1 MTASS
6 GQRSANHNVTHPFI
20 DLAASAIQIYLAE
33 SRVIDPPAIIFRE
46 FPEAYLPAGVFV
58 CLKRAGQLRG
68 CVGTIAPEHATR
80 ALEVIHNAIGA
91 ASRDPRFPPVR
102 LEEAAGLAISVD
114 VLSPCEPVRARPEL
128 DPQRY
133 GIVLVAGQRRS
144 VLLPGI
150 EGVGTLDE
158 QLALARQ
165 KAAISADELVQLF
178 RFEVTRYQ

>member
-1 MTASS
+1 MTAFS
-6 GQRSANHNVTHPFI
+6 GQRSAHHNVTHPFI
-20 DLAASAIQIYLAE
+20 DLAASAIQIFLTE
-33 SRVIDPPAIIFRE
+33 HRVIAPPALLFRE
-46 FPEAYLPAGVFV
+46 LPDALLPAGVFV

-80 ALEVIHNAIGA
+80 ALEVVHNAIGA

-102 LEEAAGLAISVD
+102 LEEMAGLSISVD
-114 VLSPCEPVRARPEL
+114 VLSPCESVRARPEL

-150 EGVGTLDE
+150 EGVATLDE
-158 QLALARQ
+158 QLALART
-165 KAAISADELVQLF
+165 KAAVSADEPVELF